1 MQWLQLSRVEVM
13 SSVMPGQNT
22 KDSALAIMA
31 DVPWWAACNA
41 AKQVG
46 LRDVMRSLYRMTH
59 LQCEDVH
66 GMDGI
71 L

>member
-22 KDSALAIMA
+22 EDSALAIMA
-31 DVPWWAACNA
+31 DVPWWAACSA

-46 LRDVMRSLYRMTH
+46 LRDGGMMMRSLYRMTPST
-59 LQCEDVH
+59 V
-66 GMDGI
+66 
-71 L
+71 